1 VPRRPCYGALA
12 RRGAESRS
20 APVGCLVD
28 FRIDPDHCV
37 ACLACVR
44 VCPADA
50 VAVEGQ
56 QVRIV
61 DEACTRCGLCLPACP
76 HDAIVALGDV
86 SGALEL
92 AVGGRAILILSVE
105 SAAYFYP
112 AAPEQVVN
120 ACYAAGFRTVHRGV
134 LGDELVAREYLDI
147 WADGDWGTMIRSTC
161 PVIVE
166 TVRTQYPEL
175 IPYLAPVATPIA
187 AEARYL
193 KRLYG
198 AGTPVVYA
206 GVCLTEGGPD
216 VDAAVTFE
224 ELDGI
229 FQRRGIVVAEQA
241 EYFTRVPEER
251 RGHLST
257 AGGLPLEVLLEETQ
271 ASRRFRKVRGLSGLG
286 AIAHA
291 VAVDRLDLG
300 FVDILPCDGCLDHPL
315 LGPRD
320 ELFRRREIVGATEPA
335 RAKLPVVLE
344 EVARDVQVAEAF
356 PISKNG
362 HRPPAE
368 AVDAILKEI
377 GLAPNGKPWDCGA
390 CGYRTCRAFANAAA
404 LGRTTLKSCPPYLDK
419 QARQAQ
425 LQAAV
430 DGLTGLATYRV
441 LRDRLASEVARSDRT
456 GDPFAVLFVDL
467 DKFKQVNDQ
476 FGHEAGNEVLR
487 LAARECSAHIR
498 STDLAARY
506 GGDEFVLVLVRTG
519 VDGAL
524 GVAEKVRVGVEAA
537 GVRLGYPERLVTASI
552 GVAQFAPGRG
562 PETEDVLVAADR
574 ALYRAKASGRNQVA
588 TGER

>member
-1 VPRRPCYGALA
+1 M
-12 RRGAESRS
+12 
-20 APVGCLVD
+20 
-28 FRIDPDHCV
+28 
-37 ACLACVR
+37 ACVR

-50 VAVEGQ
+50 VAVEGAI
-56 QVRIV
+56 VRIV

-76 HDAIVALGDV
+76 HDAIEALGDV
-86 SGALEL
+86 SRALEL
-92 AVGGRAILILSVE
+92 ALAGRAALILSVE
-105 SAAYFYP
+105 CAVYFYP
-112 AAPEQVVN
+112 AAPNQIVN

-134 LGDELVAREYLDI
+134 LGDELVAQEYRAL

-193 KRLYG
+193 KQLYG
-198 AGTPVVYA
+198 VGTPVVYA

-216 VDAAVTFE
+216 VDAAITFE
-224 ELDGI
+224 ELDGM
-229 FQRRGIVVAEQA
+229 FQ
-241 EYFTRVPEER
+241 
-251 RGHLST
+251 
-257 AGGLPLEVLLEETQ
+257 
-271 ASRRFRKVRGLSGLG
+271 
-286 AIAHA
+286 
-291 VAVDRLDLG
+291 
-300 FVDILPCDGCLDHPL
+300 
-315 LGPRD
+315 
-320 ELFRRREIVGATEPA
+320 RREIVGATEPT
-335 RAKLPVVLE
+335 RSRLPVVE
-344 EVARDVQVAEAF
+344 EAVARGVQVAEAF
-356 PISKNG
+356 LISQNG
-362 HRPPAE
+362 HHPQAE
-368 AVDAILKEI
+368 AVDAILKDI

-425 LQAAV
+425 IQAAV

-456 GDPFAVLFVDL
+456 GDSFAVLFVDL
-467 DKFKQVNDQ
+467 DNFKKVNDE

-487 LAARECSAHIR
+487 GAAKQCGAHIR
-498 STDLAARY
+498 TTDLAARY
-506 GGDEFVLVLVRTG
+506 GGDEFVLVLVRTK

-524 GVAEKVRVGVEAA
+524 GVADKVRATVE
-537 GVRLGYPERLVTASI
+537 GMGRTLGYPEGLVTVSV
-552 GVAQFAPGRG
+552 GVAEFVPGRG

-588 TGER
+588 TGERGA